1 MVTIWLQLGGIVA
14 FTVVTLVLGRAIRR
28 TPTQEAAVRLSRVSH
43 AFFWGGMVAPE
54 YLGVVWPG
62 LTHFDELVG
71 LPSLPAPVVR
81 WVLGVPMLLVGVFL
95 TAASTRA
102 LRSLGA
108 GLMAFKLTQRVVE
121 AQVYER
127 VRNPMSLGAYLQ
139 FVAVS
144 LLAGSTWLL
153 LMTLLAY
160 VPAHVFNLK
169 YFEELE
175 LSARYGPSYDEYR
188 RRVPFLLPRLRR
200 RG

>member
-1 MVTIWLQLGGIVA
+1 MVTIWLQLGGIAA
-14 FTVVTLVLGRAIRR
+14 FTVVTVVLGRAIRR
-28 TPTQEAAVRLSRVSH
+28 TPTKDAAVRLSRVSH

-54 YLGVVWPG
+54 YLSVVWPG
-62 LTHFDELVG
+62 LTHFDELLG
-71 LPSLPAPVVR
+71 LPSLPAPILR
-81 WVLGVPMLLVGVFL
+81 WVLGVPLLLVGVFL

-108 GLMAFKLTQRVVE
+108 GLMAFKLTQRVVD

-139 FVAVS
+139 FIAVS
-144 LLAGSTWLL
+144 LLAGSSYLL

-160 VPAHVFNLK
+160 VPAHAFNLK

-175 LSARYGPSYDEYR
+175 LSARYGASYDEYR
-188 RRVPFLLPRLRR
+188 RRVPFLLPQMSR

>member
-62 LTHFDELVG
+62 LTHFDVLVG